1 MSTVIKAQLRDRAGK
16 GAARAVRREMLTPA
30 VVYGAK
36 KDPVSI
42 SLDPRDIMSG
52 LETGSFYNTIF
63 ELEIDGKS
71 EKVLPR
77 DVQFHVVKDSIQHVD
92 FLRVEDS
99 SVVKVSIPLEFLGED
114 ANAAI
119 KMGGRLQVVR
129 RDIEVISVASK
140 IPAKISI
147 DISKLKFGGIL
158 RVSALGL
165 DADIKP
171 TISDRDFV
179 IASLKA
185 PRGADVE
192 EETAEEEEGGEE

>member
-16 GAARAVRREMLTPA
+16 GAARAVRREMLIPA

-36 KDPVSI
+36 KDPVSVT
-42 SLDPRDIMSG
+42 LDPRDIMSG
-52 LETGSFYNTIF
+52 LETGSFYNSIF
-63 ELEIDGKS
+63 ELDIDGKS

-92 FLRVEDS
+92 FLRVDDS
-99 SVVKVSIPLEFLGED
+99 SIVKVSIPLEFLGGD
-114 ANAAI
+114 VNAAI

-129 RDIEVISVASK
+129 RDIEVTSVASK

-185 PRGADVE
+185 PRGAEVE
-192 EETAEEEEGGEE
+192 EETVEEGGEE